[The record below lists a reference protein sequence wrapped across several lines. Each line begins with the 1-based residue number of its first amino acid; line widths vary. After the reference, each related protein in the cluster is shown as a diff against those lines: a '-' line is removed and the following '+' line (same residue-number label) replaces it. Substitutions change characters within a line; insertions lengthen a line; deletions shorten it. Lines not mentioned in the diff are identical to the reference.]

1 MNVKAVFNTLG
12 KIALVESVLLLL
24 PMAVS
29 LIYGELP
36 SALAF
41 LITVGIAVAV
51 GGLFVLITR
60 RHNQVIYAKEGFA
73 IVAGVWILISLIGAL
88 PFRIS
93 SVIPNYADAFFETV
107 SGFTTTGATILAE
120 IETLPKGMLFW
131 RSFTHFIGG
140 MGFLVFVMAIIPNV
154 TDRSI
159 HILKAEVPGPSVGKI
174 VPKIKDTAKI
184 LYLIYIAITLLE
196 VLLLVIGKMSVFDS
210 FVHAFGTAG
219 TGGFSSRSD
228 SVASYSPYCQWVI
241 GIFMLL
247 FGVNFNIYYL
257 VLIRKF
263 KDVIKSSELWCY
275 ISIMFT
281 STAIITVS
289 NMGLYKNL
297 WLSLRHS
304 FFQTS
309 SIMTT
314 TGFSTDD
321 FDKWSGIAKAILL
334 ILMFIGACAGS
345 TGGGLK
351 VSRIIILFKIIAR
364 EIRRLLHPRAVT
376 SIHFEGKRVD
386 ENTVGGVS
394 HYFAIYVIC
403 FVVAFLLISFD
414 RFDMETN
421 FSATAACFNNVG
433 PGFGGVGAL
442 MNYSGYT
449 AFSKIVLA
457 FSMLLGRLEI
467 FPIIIAFSPTVWK
480 ND

>member
-1 MNVKAVFNTLG
+1 
-12 KIALVESVLLLL
+12 
-24 PMAVS
+24 
-29 LIYGELP
+29 
-36 SALAF
+36 
-41 LITVGIAVAV
+41 
-51 GGLFVLITR
+51 
-60 RHNQVIYAKEGFA
+60 
-73 IVAGVWILISLIGAL
+73 
-88 PFRIS
+88 
-93 SVIPNYADAFFETV
+93 
-107 SGFTTTGATILAE
+107 
-120 IETLPKGMLFW
+120 
-131 RSFTHFIGG
+131 
-140 MGFLVFVMAIIPNV
+140 
-154 TDRSI
+154 
-159 HILKAEVPGPSVGKI
+159 
-174 VPKIKDTAKI
+174 
-184 LYLIYIAITLLE
+184 
-196 VLLLVIGKMSVFDS
+196 
-210 FVHAFGTAG
+210 
-219 TGGFSSRSD
+219 
-228 SVASYSPYCQWVI
+228 
-241 GIFMLL
+241 
-247 FGVNFNIYYL
+247 
-257 VLIRKF
+257 
-263 KDVIKSSELWCY
+263 
-275 ISIMFT
+275 MFT

-351 VSRIIILFKIIAR
+351 VSRIIMLFKIIAR

-421 FSATAACFNNVG
+421 FSATAACFNNIG